1 MDCKKFMLLL
11 LFSALFLAGCLDWL
25 NPPAH
30 EEYEIFSNLP
40 TENAKALIYMKFTEE
55 GTNEFKELFG
65 TILTGNA
72 LKKSQESEA
81 GVVIY
86 NDSFG
91 FISYSKTNMTMED
104 VIDEINSSIEEK
116 MRDKVRIEAKN
127 VAGKEITMVYLKSGD
142 VELPIC
148 LWKDGD
154 ILKALMM
161 FNFPQ
166 TTPLTTSAFASE
178 PASPLI
184 GYALQVA
191 SQGQGSSGN
200 TCDAILGKRY
210 DTGNAKALFK
220 DAEYIKSSIPV
231 SGKLFGEFKAYA
243 GDNPLLNGSIYG
255 VIFGDDNADN
265 LVVAGKMN
273 FTNPMMTDMS
283 NNYCASSATSSF
295 KSSIVQSNGKEACM
309 QEGKTTLLTINAQF
323 ITLQRKVGDY
333 SIFVLT
339 YIKDK
344 KDVARENAK
353 DIVFSTN
360 LPGTDATW
368 TDKANIEVKVYDEA
382 YSAGFEHTPLAEAR
396 VDLFSG
402 AYYSSVSEGKLIKS
416 LYTNE
421 SGSVRFE
428 NVSLNES
435 LYLVASKAGYEN
447 QSRYV
452 YSSTTSVVIYLKK
465 VNTNLG
471 VRVYEYGT
479 SYGSS
484 ANVNEARVKVYSGSK
499 LLGENYTNYNG
510 EATIQ
515 NVENGDVRIE
525 VSKEGYEDEVESLYV
540 GRYSRDTSVYL
551 TPKLNMSV
559 LANGTMSEANHL
571 CTQVNVS
578 SAYYRIRA
586 KFTSL
591 NDTYSRWL
599 MYGIDC
605 PNAYE
610 ISYGCSTSG
619 CSSGGK
625 YCYIT
630 TASKQYTTS
639 GIVMNTTPGA
649 HTICIWPSSPG
660 GYNWVGQLYGEN
672 FSQMTP

>member
-1 MDCKKFMLLL
+1 
-11 LFSALFLAGCLDWL
+11 
-25 NPPAH
+25 
-30 EEYEIFSNLP
+30 
-40 TENAKALIYMKFTEE
+40 
-55 GTNEFKELFG
+55 
-65 TILTGNA
+65 
-72 LKKSQESEA
+72 
-81 GVVIY
+81 
-86 NDSFG
+86 
-91 FISYSKTNMTMED
+91 MTMED

-116 MRDKVRIEAKN
+116 MRDKVRIETKN
-127 VAGKEITMVYLKSGD
+127 VAGKEVTMVYVKSGD
-142 VELPIC
+142 VELPVC
-148 LWKDGD
+148 LWKEGD
-154 ILKALMM
+154 ILKVLMTFEIPQRSVVEPELAGAL
-161 FNFPQ
+161 Q
-166 TTPLTTSAFASE
+166 
-178 PASPLI
+178 SPSI
-184 GYALQVA
+184 GYALQ
-191 SQGQGSSGN
+191 SSLYGMNGQGKFEK
-200 TCDAILGKRY
+200 TCDTILEKKY
-210 DTGNAKALFK
+210 DTKNVKEMFK
-220 DAEYIKSSIPV
+220 ESDKIKNSIPL
-231 SGKLFGEFKAYA
+231 SGKFFGELKVYA
-243 GDNPLLNGSIYG
+243 GDNEFVNGSIYG
-255 VIFGDDNADN
+255 VLFGDDNADN
-265 LVVAGKMN
+265 LVFAGKMN
-273 FTNPMMTDMS
+273 ISYPTMKSSED
-283 NNYCASSATSSF
+283 NYCFSTGQSSETST
-295 KSSIVQSNGKEACM
+295 IVKKDGKEACM
-309 QEGKTTLLTINAQF
+309 KEGGSKVFTINAQF

-353 DIVFSTN
+353 NIVFSIN

-368 TDKANIEVKVYDEA
+368 TDKANVEVRVYDEA
-382 YSAGFEHTPLAEAR
+382 YSAGFEHTPLAETR

-402 AYYSSVSEGKLIKS
+402 AYYASLSEGKLIKT
-416 LYTNE
+416 LYTNG

-428 NVSLNES
+428 NVPLNES

-447 QSRYV
+447 QSQYL

-465 VNTNLG
+465 VDTNLR
-471 VRVYEYGT
+471 VRVYEYST

-484 ANVNEARVKVYSGSK
+484 VKVNEARVKVYSGSK

-525 VSKEGYEDEVESLYV
+525 VSKERYEDEVKSFYV

-559 LANGTMSEANHL
+559 LANGTMSEAKHL
-571 CTQVNVS
+571 CAQVNVS

-586 KFTSL
+586 KFTSV

-619 CSSGGK
+619 CSLGGK

-639 GIVMNTTPGA
+639 GIVMNTTPGV

-672 FSQMTP
+672 FSQMT